1 MRKSL
6 MLSINVIIY
15 IQTHIIQ
22 NLSVILHIH
31 VYSMLYIHVCT
42 YICMCVCVYIIFLV
56 GWIFKCGA
64 YGGSTVL
71 VFMNTPAQLLF
82 LAHSNYYLCVCMC
95 VCVCFFSFPLFF
107 VFWLVGWFFETGITL
122 HPRLASHLWSS
133 CPSAGIIDK
142 SHHPQL
148 SPSFLTT
155 SHKLCLCFWQWVFTC
170 CKWCKYFV
178 QDCHL
183 HFRVVHF
190 FFFLQHQYFG
200 FSNVTFDNPLF
211 WIFSHS

>member
-1 MRKSL
+1 M
-6 MLSINVIIY
+6 Y
-15 IQTHIIQ
+15 I
-22 NLSVILHIH
+22 
-31 VYSMLYIHVCT
+31 VCYT
-42 YICMCVCVYIIFLV
+42 YMYVHTYVCVCVYIYNFLGWLNLQMWCLWRVNCISFHEHPSPTSFPCSLKLLLVCVYVCLCVLLLFSPLFCFLV
-56 GWIFKCGA
+56 GWLI
-64 YGGSTVL
+64 
-71 VFMNTPAQLLF
+71 
-82 LAHSNYYLCVCMC
+82 
-95 VCVCFFSFPLFF
+95 
-107 VFWLVGWFFETGITL
+107 FETGITL
-122 HPRLASHLWSS
+122 HPRLASHFWSS

-170 CKWCKYFV
+170 YKWCKYFV

>member
-42 YICMCVCVYIIFLV
+42 YICMCVCIYIIFLV

-64 YGGSTVL
+64 HGGSTVL

-107 VFWLVGWFFETGITL
+107 VFWLVGWFLRQVSLYTPGWP
-122 HPRLASHLWSS
+122 H
-133 CPSAGIIDK
+133 
-142 SHHPQL
+142 
-148 SPSFLTT
+148 T
-155 SHKLCLCFWQWVFTC
+155 SDLPAQVLG
-170 CKWCKYFV
+170 
-178 QDCHL
+178 L
-183 HFRVVHF
+183 
-190 FFFLQHQYFG
+190 
-200 FSNVTFDNPLF
+200 
-211 WIFSHS
+211 